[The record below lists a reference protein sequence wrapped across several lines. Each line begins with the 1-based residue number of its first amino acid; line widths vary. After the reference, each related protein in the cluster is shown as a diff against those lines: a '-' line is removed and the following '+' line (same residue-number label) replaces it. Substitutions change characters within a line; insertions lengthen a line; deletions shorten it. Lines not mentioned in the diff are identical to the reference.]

1 MFLYPVFVTLETGLI
16 ALILDRKIFPF
27 LDVAEPMIVVRK
39 TVTVNTEVV
48 RNQELPGEQN

>member
-1 MFLYPVFVTLETGLI
+1 VFLYPVFVTLETGLI

-39 TVTVNTEVV
+39 TVTVDTEVV